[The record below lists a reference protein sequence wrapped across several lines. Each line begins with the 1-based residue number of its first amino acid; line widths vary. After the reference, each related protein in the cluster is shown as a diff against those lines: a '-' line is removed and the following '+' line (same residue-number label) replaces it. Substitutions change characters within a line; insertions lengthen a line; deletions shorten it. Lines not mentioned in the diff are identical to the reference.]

1 MREGRENARMRRAV
15 SRGEVEVAKGGARRV
30 GSAGGADT
38 CCDARHNKAW
48 AVVVAAVAATSRDS
62 DGRTARGLAAD
73 ARRVDSEM
81 VKDEDTS
88 QIDCG
93 RTYSGRVT

>member
-1 MREGRENARMRRAV
+1 MRRAV
-15 SRGEVEVAKGGARRV
+15 AQGEVEVAKGSARRV
-30 GSAGGADT
+30 VSAGGAGT
-38 CCDARHNKAW
+38 YCDARCDKTY
-48 AVVVAAVAATSRDS
+48 VAAAATSQEHDR
-62 DGRTARGLAAD
+62 RTARGLAAN
-73 ARRVDSEM
+73 ARRVDGEM